1 MDYHKVNSAI
11 IKGVFRSTNKVNFVF
26 MANTI
31 KDLLLVLP
39 VNHYN
44 ANLRAKYIGLVLYA
58 RVIYVKRFR

>member
-11 IKGVFRSTNKVNFVF
+11 IKGIFRSTNQVNFIF
-26 MANTI
+26 MANTL
-31 KDLLLVLP
+31 KGLLLVLP
-39 VNHYN
+39 VTHYN